1 MTPDVSSTDM
11 FLSISAMAAR
21 LGVSQRALR
30 HYEAVGLIQ
39 SYRLY
44 KSARSYDPE
53 TVDRLTVIALLRKAD
68 VPIATI
74 RAIMSLRPD
83 EAAYLRAVREA
94 LLSAQD
100 QKTRELAMI
109 RQLLGDLKTVFTAS
123 AQASRS
129 PREVR

>member
-123 AQASRS
+123 VQASRS

>member
-1 MTPDVSSTDM
+1 M

>member
-1 MTPDVSSTDM
+1 MTSDVSPTDI

-83 EAAYLRAVREA
+83 EAAYLRAVRKA

-109 RQLLGDLKTVFTAS
+109 RQLLGDLKTAFTAS

>member
-1 MTPDVSSTDM
+1 
-11 FLSISAMAAR
+11 MAAR

>member
-1 MTPDVSSTDM
+1 MTPDVSPTDT
-11 FLSISAMAAR
+11 FLSISAIAAR
-21 LGVSQRALR
+21 LGVSHRALR
-30 HYEAVGLIQ
+30 HYEAIGLIQ

-53 TVDRLTVIALLRKAD
+53 TVDRLTAIAFLRKAD

-74 RAIMSLRPD
+74 RAIMSLRHD

-100 QKTRELAMI
+100 QKTRELATI
-109 RQLLGDLKTVFTAS
+109 QQLLGDLKTAFTTS
-123 AQASRS
+123 AKANRS
-129 PREVR
+129 PREVL

>member
-83 EAAYLRAVREA
+83 EAAYLRAVRKA